1 MYFLLEHLDL
11 YIYFGQTFMELI
23 LLIKN
28 CSQTEP
34 LPRIKFN
41 RFRVL
46 SALQHRSSAIIRSH
60 SIRSQ
65 RKYFCNDP
73 KVGDPGSLDN
83 IKLCFLSNCC
93 RYQLKGFQLA
103 GIPFSRYSEERFIS
117 FFEKIWRYLFM
128 DRVQMPQDYRVS
140 TRREFTFSQ

>member
-1 MYFLLEHLDL
+1 MISCFIIMQTEGNWFKKQTTVQKEFMCFLLEHLDL

-23 LLIKN
+23 LLIKK
-28 CSQTEP
+28 CSRTEP

-46 SALQHRSSAIIRSH
+46 SVLQHRSSAIIRSH
-60 SIRSQ
+60 SIRSK

-73 KVGDPGSLDN
+73 KIGDPGSLDN

-93 RYQLKGFQLA
+93 RYYERVLA
-103 GIPFSRYSEERFIS
+103 SRNTI
-117 FFEKIWRYLFM
+117 
-128 DRVQMPQDYRVS
+128 
-140 TRREFTFSQ
+140 